1 MIEEK
6 ISSAKNSDMQFTDT
20 FKELKTINADP

>member
-20 FKELKTINADP
+20 FKELKTITADP

>member
-6 ISSAKNSDMQFTDT
+6 ISSAKNSDMQFTDP
-20 FKELKTINADP
+20 FKELKAANTDP

>member
-6 ISSAKNSDMQFTDT
+6 ISSAKNSDMQFTDP
-20 FKELKTINADP
+20 FKEIRATNVDP